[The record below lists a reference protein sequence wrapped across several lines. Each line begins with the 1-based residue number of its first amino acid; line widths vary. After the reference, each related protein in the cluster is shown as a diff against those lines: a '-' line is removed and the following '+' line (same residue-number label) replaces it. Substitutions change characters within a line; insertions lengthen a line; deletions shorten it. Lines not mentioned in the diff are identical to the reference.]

1 MKFKFIILLMA
12 LPLSVLAD
20 IEGKVVRI
28 LDGDTL
34 DVLQEGNKISRIRL
48 EGIDAP
54 EKSQPYGQRS
64 RQMLT
69 MLTANKWVNVK
80 SHGSDRY
87 GRILGEIYSPDNIN
101 EKMITT
107 GMAWAYRYHGKPTN
121 EKYLIQENKARSN
134 KSGLWADPDAIEPWK
149 WRKNNR

>member
-1 MKFKFIILLMA
+1 
-12 LPLSVLAD
+12 

-87 GRILGEIYSPDNIN
+87 SRILGEVYSPDSIN

-107 GMAWAYRYHGKPTN
+107 GMAWAYRYH
-121 EKYLIQENKARSN
+121 
-134 KSGLWADPDAIEPWK
+134 
-149 WRKNNR
+149 

>member
-1 MKFKFIILLMA
+1 MKFKFMILLIA

-87 GRILGEIYSPDNIN
+87 SRILGGSILS
-101 EKMITT
+101 
-107 GMAWAYRYHGKPTN
+107 R
-121 EKYLIQENKARSN
+121 
-134 KSGLWADPDAIEPWK
+134 
-149 WRKNNR
+149 

>member
-1 MKFKFIILLMA
+1 
-12 LPLSVLAD
+12 
-20 IEGKVVRI
+20 
-28 LDGDTL
+28 
-34 DVLQEGNKISRIRL
+34 KISRIRL

-87 GRILGEIYSPDNIN
+87 GRILGEVYSPDSIN
-101 EKMITT
+101 EKMVTT

-121 EKYLIQENKARSN
+121 EKYVTLENKARSE
-134 KSGLWADPDAIEPWK
+134 KKGIWSDPKAVEPWK
-149 WRKNNR
+149 WRRANK